1 MSIYKEDRT
10 VGWGQFIET
19 EVEEY
24 GTDCVLCDVGLAA
37 DTYGQKIVY
46 PGTVIAKITGSSFA
60 TYQKC
65 MVKITAGSPSYG
77 PGSDVAY
84 GLLRTLANITK
95 GDKLVHLVR
104 AGRVREK
111 LVTDQGTVGT
121 VQSAT
126 KTTLSRI
133 EWV

>member
-1 MSIYKEDRT
+1 MPIYKEGRT
-10 VGWGQFIET
+10 VGWGQFLET

-24 GTDCVLCDVGLAA
+24 GADCVLCDVGLTA

-46 PGTVIAKITGSSFA
+46 PGTVIARITGSNLS

-65 MVKITAGSPSYG
+65 IVKVTAGSPSYG

-84 GLLRTLANITK
+84 GLLRTLADVTK
-95 GDKLVHLVR
+95 GEKIVHVVR
-104 AGRVREK
+104 AGRIREK